1 MTIYM
6 NTLHVHVYLQDFG
19 QKKDRKQAIHKY
31 MPLINLEQMARDSMA
46 LNHYVLIEYIIHT
59 EQTGSAQKVSFSISK
74 INPKPLLWKTG
85 KAE

>member
-1 MTIYM
+1 MYM
-6 NTLHVHVYLQDFG
+6 NTLNAHLYLQDFG
-19 QKKDRKQAIHKY
+19 QKKIDRKQAIHKY
-31 MPLINLEQMARDSMA
+31 MPLINLEQMAHVNSMV
-46 LNHYVLIEYIIHT
+46 LNPCILIEYIIHS